1 MDGRE
6 EFYESLRTEMAMR
19 ARLLLAG
26 KNRGKAGQMLPDD
39 LVQEAMAKM
48 MTAYDEASLR
58 ERPFNQLMALAYRT
72 MRNLVI
78 DQGRKKGAWLEDRRD
93 DDEPGRVVTDQ
104 APLPDELLGAG
115 ERVERVRSEMAK
127 LAPEERCFLTQVMQT
142 DSVPA
147 AQKHCGW
154 PPKSPY
160 YVLRRLLSQLRL
172 ALRELEPEA
181 VGG

>member
-1 MDGRE
+1 MDARDP
-6 EFYESLRTEMAMR
+6 FYETLRAEMAMR

-26 KNRGKAGQMLPDD
+26 KHRGKSGQMVADD
-39 LVQEAMAKM
+39 LVQEALAKLL
-48 MTAYDEASLR
+48 TAYDDASLR

-78 DQGRKKGAWLEDRRD
+78 DQGRKKGAYLEDRRD
-93 DDEPGRVVTDQ
+93 DDERARAIPDMT
-104 APLPDELLGAG
+104 PLPDAQVASAERIGLLRAQL
-115 ERVERVRSEMAK
+115 ERLS
-127 LAPEERCFLTQVMQT
+127 PEERCFLTQVMHT

-160 YVLRRLLSQLRL
+160 YVLRRLLTQLRS
-172 ALRELEPEA
+172 ALGALEPEA
-181 VGG
+181 PGG

>member
-1 MDGRE
+1 MDGRD

-26 KNRGKAGQMLPDD
+26 KSRGKAGQMLPDD
-39 LVQEAMAKM
+39 LVQEAMAKL
-48 MTAYDEASLR
+48 MTAYDDASLR

-78 DQGRKKGAWLEDRRD
+78 DQGRKKGAYLEDRRD
-93 DDEPGRVVTDQ
+93 DDEPARIVTDEG
-104 APLPDELLGAG
+104 PLADELLGAG
-115 ERVERVRSEMAK
+115 QRVERVREELSR

-160 YVLRRLLSQLRL
+160 YVLKRLLTRLRH

-181 VGG
+181 IGG